1 MDAPKPELEQAEL
14 DLIRHVL
21 KREAEA
27 LDRAATMVDGRVIDA
42 VDLLH
47 RCEGRVIT
55 TGMGKMGCVAR
66 KAAATFCSTG
76 TPAYYLHPGEAVHGD
91 LGIVGSTDT
100 VLALSKSGETDELI
114 QLLPFMR
121 RFGVPIVA
129 ITGNGNSTLAR
140 HSDVVIPLNVESE
153 ADTIELAPTC
163 STTVALALCDALAVA
178 LMQRNGFTREQFA
191 VFHPGGPLGKRL
203 LLTVASVMHQDGLPL
218 VGPATMLKD
227 TIVAMSAG
235 RLGVALIV
243 DQDQTLLGLIT
254 DGDLRRIV
262 QRSPNPFEVPVQEW
276 MNREPTVCQPETLAV
291 EAIRSMEERKI
302 TVLPVVDRGQRV
314 VGAVHLHDLLRSGL
328 A

>member
-1 MDAPKPELEQAEL
+1 MDAPKPESEQVEL
-14 DLIRHVL
+14 DLIRRVL
-21 KREAEA
+21 QREAEA
-27 LDRAATMVDGRVIDA
+27 LERAAGLIDDQVIDA

-76 TPAYYLHPGEAVHGD
+76 APAFYLHPGEAVHGD
-91 LGIVGSTDT
+91 LGIVGSADT
-100 VLALSKSGETDELI
+100 VLALSKSGETDEVL

-121 RFGVPIVA
+121 RFAVPIVA
-129 ITGNGNSTLAR
+129 ITSHRNSTLAR
-140 HSDVVIPLNVESE
+140 HSDVVVPLNVESE

-163 STTVALALCDALAVA
+163 STTVAMALCDSLAIA

-191 VFHPGGPLGKRL
+191 VFHPGGPLGKKL
-203 LLTVASVMHQDGLPL
+203 LLTVAAVMHQDALPL
-218 VGPATMLKD
+218 VGPNTVLKD
-227 TIVAMSAG
+227 TIVAMSTG

-243 DQDQTLLGLIT
+243 DPDRHLLGLIT

-262 QRSPNPFEVPVQEW
+262 ERSPSPFEKPVDEW
-276 MNREPTVCQPETLAV
+276 MNRNPAVCEPGTLAV

-302 TVLPVVDRGQRV
+302 TVLPVVDERRCV
-314 VGAVHLHDLLRSGL
+314 VGVVHLHDLLRSGL